1 MILEALVISL
11 KVVLVSVLVGMTLN
25 VLLSYVLVEK
35 DFKLKNIFE
44 TIIMFPM
51 FLPPSAV
58 GYIILIIFGKRGVI
72 GSFLDENF
80 DYSIIF
86 TWIGAVVVGIIVALP
101 IMYQSLKASL
111 LSVNSDMKNAAK
123 EMGATDLKV
132 YKLISLPL
140 SKKSLLTGLILGIAR
155 VFGEFGATILVA
167 GNIEGKTQTVP
178 MAMYYAI
185 ENGDSHLANTILI
198 IIVILSLLLIFF
210 YNRTIKRID

>member
-11 KVVLVSVLVGMTLN
+11 KVVLVSVLIGMTLN

-35 DFKLKNIFE
+35 DFKLKNVFE

-140 SKKSLLTGLILGIAR
+140 SKKGLLTGLILGIAR

-198 IIVILSLLLIFF
+198 IIVILSCLLIFF
-210 YNRTIKRID
+210 YNRIIKRIN

>member
-11 KVVLVSVLVGMTLN
+11 KVVLVSVFVGMTLN
-25 VLLSYVLVEK
+25 ILLSYVLVEK

-51 FLPPSAV
+51 FLPPSAI

-72 GSFLDENF
+72 GSFLDQKF

-140 SKKSLLTGLILGIAR
+140 SKKGLLTGLILGIAR

-198 IIVILSLLLIFF
+198 IIVILTCLLIFF
-210 YNRTIKRID
+210 YNRIIKRIN

>member
-11 KVVLVSVLVGMTLN
+11 KVVLVSVLIGMTLN

-140 SKKSLLTGLILGIAR
+140 SKKGLLTGLILGIAR

-198 IIVILSLLLIFF
+198 IIVILSCLLIFF
-210 YNRTIKRID
+210 YNRIIKRIN

>member
-1 MILEALVISL
+1 MILDALAISL
-11 KVVLVSVLVGMTLN
+11 KVVLVSIFIGMVLN
-25 VLLSYVLVEK
+25 IFLSYFLVERELR
-35 DFKLKNIFE
+35 LKNIIE

-58 GYIILIIFGKRGVI
+58 GYIIMLIFGKRRFI
-72 GSFLDENF
+72 GKFLYENF

-101 IMYQSLKASL
+101 IMYQSLKTAL
-111 LSVNSDMKNAAK
+111 LSVNLDMKNAAK
-123 EMGATDLKV
+123 EMGATDFKV

-140 SKKSLLTGLILGIAR
+140 SKKGLLTGLILGIAR

-167 GNIEGKTQTVP
+167 GNIEGKTQTIP

-185 ENGDSHLANTILI
+185 ENGDSYLADTVLI
-198 IIVILSLLLIFF
+198 IILILSTLLNFF
-210 YNRTIKRID
+210 YNRIIKCIN

>member
-11 KVVLVSVLVGMTLN
+11 KVVLVSVLIGMTLN

-58 GYIILIIFGKRGVI
+58 GYIILIIFGKRGVM

-140 SKKSLLTGLILGIAR
+140 SKKGLLTGLILGIAR

-198 IIVILSLLLIFF
+198 IIVILSCLLIFF
-210 YNRTIKRID
+210 YNRIIKRIN

>member
-11 KVVLVSVLVGMTLN
+11 KVVLVSILIGMTLN

-140 SKKSLLTGLILGIAR
+140 SKKGLLTGLILGIAR

-198 IIVILSLLLIFF
+198 IIVILSCLLIFF
-210 YNRTIKRID
+210 YNRIIKRIN